1 MKLSLFR
8 QNVNIEGCR
17 RRASY
22 PHRQTINVTF
32 LKGLFT
38 NCQILTFG
46 MSNDSHYSA
55 LFPKLTYWKPKYQF
69 HLQAKVSM
77 WGDWGATL
85 YCGKGVSSNFSSII
99 NCDMSSVGQ
108 LCTLMLP
115 GRILGLLTWP
125 SQQSG
130 FQDGVSRY
138 PGSVHIVHMDCN
150 WADKLWNTRL
160 WSNLEIDLQ
169 RLGWR
174 QKVVHTWILVLDVVH
189 LRRYFFTPTWLWC
202 ILRDL

>member
-1 MKLSLFR
+1 MW
-8 QNVNIEGCR
+8 I
-17 RRASY
+17 
-22 PHRQTINVTF
+22 
-32 LKGLFT
+32 LKGADDEQVTHTGKQSLSHFWKRFYIY
-38 NCQILTFG
+38 CQILTFG

-55 LFPKLTYWKPKYQF
+55 LFPKPTYWKPKYQF
-69 HLQAKVSM
+69 HFQAKVSM

-85 YCGKGVSSNFSSII
+85 YCGKGVSCNFSSII
-99 NCDMSSVGQ
+99 NCDFSIAGQ

-138 PGSVHIVHMDCN
+138 PGSVHIVLMDC
-150 WADKLWNTRL
+150 KLSRNASL
-160 WSNLEIDLQ
+160 WSHMKIDLQ
-169 RLGWR
+169 RSGWR
-174 QKVVHTWILVLDVVH
+174 QRVVHTWILALDVVH
-189 LRRYFFTPTWLWC
+189 LRRYFFNSTWLRC